1 MTEINGTN
9 ERMNCEKHKVRNDIS
24 TVAWAFVLLWAGLT
38 YLAENLGYLQRWISS
53 IPGLP
58 EKAYDM
64 TAFSV
69 VFLGAG
75 VIFFIEAILRIVL
88 PGQGNGFTGT
98 IILAAVGIGVG
109 LGNIISWSLV
119 GPIILIAI
127 GLSFLLR
134 GLVSR

>member
-1 MTEINGTN
+1 M
-9 ERMNCEKHKVRNDIS
+9 
-24 TVAWAFVLLWAGLT
+24 LWAGLT

-58 EKAYDM
+58 EKAYEM

-75 VIFFIEAILRIVL
+75 VIFFIEAILHIIL
-88 PGQGNGFTGT
+88 PGQGRHFTGS
-98 IILAAVGIGVG
+98 IVLAAIGIGVG
-109 LGNIISWSLV
+109 LGDMFSWSLV
-119 GPIILIAI
+119 GPIVLIAI

-134 GLVSR
+134 GLISR